1 MKHIGLIGEALTG
14 SAIGAFYA
22 VYDELGSGFLEHI
35 YVAALQREL
44 CRRGHDVA
52 RETRVPVFFRGER
65 IGLQRLDMVVDQQ
78 LVVEVKAAESALD
91 YGSKQL
97 FSYLRA
103 TRLEVGLLFSF
114 GAKPVFKR
122 VVCRNALKADKAGHD
137 GHDRTPV

>member
-1 MKHIGLIGEALTG
+1 MSWVQGFSSTFTLRRS
-14 SAIGAFYA
+14 SASCAGA
-22 VYDELGSGFLEHI
+22 DTTS
-35 YVAALQREL
+35 
-44 CRRGHDVA
+44 RGKP
-52 RETRVPVFFRGER
+52 ECQCFFRGER